1 MCARGTGPCLTWR
14 FSWKM
19 NISISILIIFFH
31 FWISEHLRTSLTSV
45 RVKPINHP
53 PPQKKTFLETPNSSI
68 PLSIPSV
75 ECMHFTLQS
84 IFSLLPLL
92 YPSSHYFFHYFYYYF
107 RYHRFLLNDHTP
119 HDPCY
124 KFPVINFLP
133 PWSSNSQLILSF
145 SSSMIFEVFL
155 LLMNNYKTKPL
166 CSYYFS
172 LFSNHLT
179 IALISSGV
187 HWPHT

>member
-1 MCARGTGPCLTWR
+1 
-14 FSWKM
+14 
-19 NISISILIIFFH
+19 
-31 FWISEHLRTSLTSV
+31 
-45 RVKPINHP
+45 
-53 PPQKKTFLETPNSSI
+53 
-68 PLSIPSV
+68 
-75 ECMHFTLQS
+75 MHALHAIYILQS

-92 YPSSHYFFHYFYYYF
+92 DPSSHYFFHYFYYYF
-107 RYHRFLLNDHTP
+107 RYHQFLLNDHTP

-179 IALISSGV
+179 IALISLGV
-187 HWPHT
+187 HWPHTQSKGGPHMPSCYDWIHIALHYLHSKLLE